1 MRPFAVAKNL
11 VLIGYRGAGKSTLAK
26 KISRKLP
33 LQLVSTDQEL
43 VRRFDMSIPDFVREN
58 GWEAFRKEE
67 KTVVEEFS
75 QKQDLL
81 VDTGG
86 GVVENPENVKRLR
99 ESGIVFYL
107 EADALT
113 LSRRI
118 EITGGRP
125 SLTGTASAA
134 EEVAEVL
141 ARRDPLYRSAAHHV
155 VDVRETNFFKAVD
168 EMVDI
173 YLREK

>member
-1 MRPFAVAKNL
+1 VSKNF

-26 KISRKLP
+26 KISKKLP

-43 VRRFDMSIPDFVREN
+43 VRQFGKSIADFVKEN

-67 KTVVEEFS
+67 KKVVEDFS
-75 QKQDLL
+75 KKHDLL

-86 GVVENPENVKRLR
+86 GVVEDPDNVRLLR

-134 EEVAEVL
+134 EEVAQVL
-141 ARRDPLYRSAAHHV
+141 ARRDPLYRDAAHHV
-155 VDVRETNFFKAVD
+155 IDVRETNFFKAVD

-173 YLREK
+173 YQREK

>member
-1 MRPFAVAKNL
+1 MAKNL

-26 KISRKLP
+26 KISRKVP

-43 VRRFDMSIPDFVREN
+43 VRQFGKSISDFVKEN
-58 GWEAFRKEE
+58 GWESFRKEE
-67 KTVVEEFS
+67 KKVVEDFS
-75 QKQDLL
+75 QKEDLL

-86 GVVENPENVKRLR
+86 GVVEDPENVRLLR

-134 EEVAEVL
+134 DEVAQVL
-141 ARRDPLYRSAAHHV
+141 AHRDPLYRAAAHHV
-155 VDVRETNFFKAVD
+155 IDVRETNFFKAVD

-173 YLREK
+173 YQREK

>member
-1 MRPFAVAKNL
+1 MSKNL
-11 VLIGYRGAGKSTLAK
+11 VLVGYRGAGKSTLAK
-26 KISRKLP
+26 KISKKIP

-43 VRRFDMSIPDFVREN
+43 VRRFGKSIPDFVNEL
-58 GWEAFRKEE
+58 GWEAFRKRE
-67 KTVVEEFS
+67 KEIVEELA
-75 QKQDLL
+75 KQHDLL

-86 GVVENPENVKRLR
+86 GVVEDPENIRRLR
-99 ESGIVFYL
+99 ETGIVFYL

-134 EEVAEVL
+134 DEVAEVL
-141 ARRDPLYRSAAHHV
+141 KRRDPLYRAAAHHV

-173 YLREK
+173 YQREK